1 MGKISKHDTY
11 VDVQLDADD
20 FFQFNTPLLP
30 TLLKYAWMM
39 LRIKAP
45 QLSEGMA
52 GSRLL
57 VLDGKLVGRF
67 YKSELEAQNDKD
79 ARHPPGV

>member
-1 MGKISKHDTY
+1 MGKISRHETF

-20 FFQFNTPLLP
+20 FFQYNTPLLP
-30 TLLKYAWMM
+30 ALHKYAWMM
-39 LRIKAP
+39 LRTKAP
-45 QLSEGMA
+45 KLTEGMTA
-52 GSRLL
+52 SRLL